1 MIRRSIADNF
11 AVALLGCAV
20 FALQGCGAQ
29 HGAGSTAG
37 GAANGG
43 AANGGASGNSVAIA
57 GSGDIAGQL
66 NANGGASGASV
77 NGGSGGI
84 SSGGTNATGAAGS
97 ASGSGGA
104 AITAGTAGAGE
115 AGAGA
120 ASGAASTCAALN
132 GGAPS
137 LPARAT
143 VLSAMRLSNAYFM
156 QSWPDP
162 TIDIVTDKARAS
174 NIWTRAVYYEG
185 LQALYGIESDATQK
199 TSYYDY
205 AVKWAS
211 SPAHPWQLAGG
222 GTTTRSAD
230 NQCCGQ
236 TYLDL
241 YQIDAQAVRAHDIK
255 ADIDNVVSGAS
266 NGDWTWVDA
275 IQMAMPVF
283 AKLGV
288 IYGDAAYFEKM
299 HALYVDAKTTQ
310 GFYNT
315 TDHLWWRDATFEP
328 PFKTPNGKQCYWSRG
343 NGWVFAALTR
353 ALDITPASAPY
364 RAEYTADLQAM
375 ASALS
380 KVQRADGFW
389 NVSLADPND
398 HGGPELTGT
407 ALFTYGLAW
416 GVRQGIL
423 DQATYLPVVSKAW
436 CALASAIHP
445 NGLLGYAQGSGSQPS
460 DGQPVTFDSVPDF
473 QDFPTGCFLLGAS
486 EVWKL
491 SAP

>member
-1 MIRRSIADNF
+1 MMPTAMGDHIV
-11 AVALLGCAV
+11 VALLSCAS
-20 FALQGCGAQ
+20 FALQCCGA
-29 HGAGSTAG
+29 HGAATGTPIDGGDSETGTRGGAGSGGNTAG
-37 GAANGG
+37 GNAAGQTSASGGLSGASNGG
-43 AANGGASGNSVAIA
+43 AGSGGASDA
-57 GSGDIAGQL
+57 
-66 NANGGASGASV
+66 GASGSART
-77 NGGSGGI
+77 GGS
-84 SSGGTNATGAAGS
+84 SGAAGTSGAAGS
-97 ASGSGGA
+97 AATGGN
-104 AITAGTAGAGE
+104 T
-115 AGAGA
+115 
-120 ASGAASTCAALN
+120 STCAAL
-132 GGAPS
+132 GPSAAS
-137 LPARAT
+137 LPARTT
-143 VLSAMRLSNAYFM
+143 VLSVMQLSNDYFM
-156 QSWPDP
+156 QSSPDP

-185 LQALYGIESDATQK
+185 LQALYGIEADATRK

-205 AVKWAS
+205 AVKWGS
-211 SPAHPWQLAGG
+211 SPSHPWQLAGG

-288 IYGDAAYFEKM
+288 IYDDGAYFEKM
-299 HALYVDAKTTQ
+299 HALYVNAKTTQ

-353 ALDITPASAPY
+353 ALDITPTSAPY
-364 RAEYTADLQAM
+364 RTEYTADLQAM
-375 ASALS
+375 ATALS

-407 ALFTYGLAW
+407 ALFTYGMAW
-416 GVRQGIL
+416 GIRQGIL

-436 CALASAIHP
+436 CALASAVHP
-445 NGLLGYAQGSGSQPS
+445 NGFLGYAQGSGSQPL

-491 SAP
+491 AAP

>member
-1 MIRRSIADNF
+1 MRTAMAGGIV
-11 AVALLGCAV
+11 VALLSCAC
-20 FALQGCGAQ
+20 FALQGCGTHAAAT
-29 HGAGSTAG
+29 GTPVGSG
-37 GAANGG
+37 EGDAATSG
-43 AANGGASGNSVAIA
+43 GGASSGDTNTA
-57 GSGDIAGQL
+57 GSNGDAAGQ
-66 NANGGASGASV
+66 ASASGGPSGASTGGASVGGASSA
-77 NGGSGGI
+77 GA
-84 SSGGTNATGAAGS
+84 SGGTSPGGS
-97 ASGSGGA
+97 P
-104 AITAGTAGAGE
+104 
-115 AGAGA
+115 GAGA
-120 ASGAASTCAALN
+120 AGAAGTSGNESTCAAL
-132 GGAPS
+132 GSSAPS
-137 LPARAT
+137 LPARAA
-143 VLSAMRLSNAYFM
+143 VLSVMQLSNDYFT

-185 LQALYGIESDATQK
+185 LQALYGIETDATRK

-205 AVKWAS
+205 AVKWGS
-211 SPAHPWQLAGG
+211 SPSHPWQLAGG

-288 IYGDAAYFEKM
+288 LFDDGAYYEKM
-299 HALYVDAKTTQ
+299 HALYVNAKTTQ

-353 ALDITPASAPY
+353 ALDITPTSAPY

-375 ASALS
+375 AAALS

-407 ALFTYGLAW
+407 ALFTYGMAW
-416 GVRQGIL
+416 GIRQGIL
-423 DQATYLPVVSKAW
+423 DQARYMPVVSKAW
-436 CALASAIHP
+436 CALASAVHP
-445 NGLLGYAQGSGSQPS
+445 NGFLGYAQGSGSQPS

-491 SAP
+491 AAP